1 MKDIDYYQAGLD
13 SVEPLEKL
21 PLRTRMA
28 IVLGILLSLP
38 ISIILIPLLLP
49 PLFVWSCIQVW
60 RMNHA

>member
-1 MKDIDYYQAGLD
+1 MKDIDYYQAGLA
-13 SVEPLEKL
+13 SEPLEKL

-38 ISIILIPLLLP
+38 ISIILVPLLLP
-49 PLFVWSCIQVW
+49 PLFVWSFIQVW